1 MVKIE
6 GQSVQK
12 GIAIGNIFVW
22 KKKEVSLKATKVS
35 NPEEELNAFYEAR
48 EKAIA
53 EVQEI
58 CYNRIS
64 GDDDTK

>member
-1 MVKIE
+1 MRSWCLLIAARFIPSANFGKIFPGNWQVKMDFRE
-6 GQSVQK
+6 R
-12 GIAIGNIFVW
+12 
-22 KKKEVSLKATKVS
+22 
-35 NPEEELNAFYEAR
+35 R